1 VYTVQLDPPYRL
13 TTLTRRPPH
22 RSPLHLDR
30 LVSIRT
36 VAVMDCSPSNSCL
49 LDDLVDVQTHSPD
62 WTLSSPDAHAIED
75 PADAFTPSDFR
86 SMQAQEVTDA
96 QPTATPSLLDALL
109 AIAGAEDGC
118 AAPQN
123 SMSSLTQPL
132 PGSRLGLAQVGSSL
146 QYSPCLELLPNELL
160 LHVLGFLDVSDLL
173 ATSRTNRHLRSIS
186 LSPILHQTRRRHYR
200 AVLPPLLSSPSRPS
214 LADLIARS
222 IFLTKTSIVSRRLAR
237 SLVSIRLARRL
248 AARPSPEALVSRAV
262 LPPECVPGLAGVH
275 VAPGLVATRKA
286 IEKERVKDGLRRW
299 MAGHWRREV
308 TERQEHVRQ
317 VDESR
322 GVGRVWRLR
331 RYWER
336 VSKGERL
343 AW

>member
-1 VYTVQLDPPYRL
+1 
-13 TTLTRRPPH
+13 
-22 RSPLHLDR
+22 
-30 LVSIRT
+30 
-36 VAVMDCSPSNSCL
+36 MDCSPSNSCL

-173 ATSRTNRHLRSIS
+173 ATSRVSALLFLSMLESRHFVAS
-186 LSPILHQTRRRHYR
+186 LSILHFRKSLQLKIR
-200 AVLPPLLSSPSRPS
+200 VLEPCALSSTHYHVPLMLNEIALLRPY
-214 LADLIARS
+214 
-222 IFLTKTSIVSRRLAR
+222 
-237 SLVSIRLARRL
+237 
-248 AARPSPEALVSRAV
+248 
-262 LPPECVPGLAGVH
+262 
-275 VAPGLVATRKA
+275 
-286 IEKERVKDGLRRW
+286 
-299 MAGHWRREV
+299 MAFREV
-308 TERQEHVRQ
+308 AFST
-317 VDESR
+317 D
-322 GVGRVWRLR
+322 LP
-331 RYWER
+331 
-336 VSKGERL
+336 L
-343 AW
+343 T

>member
-1 VYTVQLDPPYRL
+1 LYPSIRSSRFPLATPYVYTVQLDPPYRL

-173 ATSRTNRHLRSIS
+173 ATSRATY
-186 LSPILHQTRRRHYR
+186 PP
-200 AVLPPLLSSPSRPS
+200 VLLLAIAS
-214 LADLIARS
+214 LA
-222 IFLTKTSIVSRRLAR
+222 LTGFVVRGGRLSLCLPFCFPSPVAL
-237 SLVSIRLARRL
+237 SLVTPRCLSFVIT
-248 AARPSPEALVSRAV
+248 P
-262 LPPECVPGLAGVH
+262 
-275 VAPGLVATRKA
+275 
-286 IEKERVKDGLRRW
+286 
-299 MAGHWRREV
+299 V
-308 TERQEHVRQ
+308 TEQPA
-317 VDESR
+317 
-322 GVGRVWRLR
+322 
-331 RYWER
+331 
-336 VSKGERL
+336 SKPASPP
-343 AW
+343 AWPFVPFSGHASC